1 MPAVRNGLCCYNAR
15 MSEVRSIAGNVAAIR
30 ERIGAAARRG
40 KRRPEEI
47 TLVAISKGV
56 PAERIR
62 EAFAAGVRHFG
73 ESRVQ
78 EWESKASAL
87 QDLDATWHLVGHLQR
102 NKAARAVS
110 LFHAVDSVD
119 ALPLAERLDRAAGE
133 GKRVAVL
140 LEVRLDM
147 VGAKAGCPP
156 EEVPRIVE
164 GLLLLSRLEWRGLM
178 TIAPMVEDPEDARA
192 AFRHLR
198 EMRDSLAAS
207 LKRPLPELSMG
218 MTHDFEVAI
227 EEGATQVRI
236 GTAIF
241 GARAAAF

>member
-1 MPAVRNGLCCYNAR
+1 
-15 MSEVRSIAGNVAAIR
+15 MSDVRSIAGNVAAIR

-40 KRRPEEI
+40 SRRPEEV

-78 EWESKASAL
+78 EWESKAGQL
-87 QDLDATWHLVGHLQR
+87 EDLEATWHMVGHLQR

-110 LFHAVDSVD
+110 LFHTVDSVEN
-119 ALPLAERLDRAAGE
+119 LPLAERLDRAAGE
-133 GKRVAVL
+133 GRRLPVL
-140 LEVRLDM
+140 LEIRLDTE
-147 VGAKAGCPP
+147 GSKSGCSP
-156 EEVPRIVE
+156 EEVPRVAE
-164 GLLLLSRLEWRGLM
+164 GLLLLPRLEWRGLM

-192 AFRHLR
+192 AFRRLR
-198 EMRDSLAAS
+198 EMRDSLAER
-207 LKRPLPELSMG
+207 LRRPLPELSMG

-241 GARAAAF
+241 GARAAAK